1 MRRNFATTSCAV
13 SPTFVDIRTVRGRAD
28 LDPRMPAFVVAFLE
42 AMWRQ

>member
-1 MRRNFATTSCAV
+1 MRSTSEKQ
-13 SPTFVDIRTVRGRAD
+13 PKFVDIRIARARAD